1 MLAARRAAD
10 QICPMTSGFLEDA
23 SFNQS
28 PAFGGVDLFTADKPL
43 SDAAARY
50 GLDLKALSKCGKDY
64 GSAGT
69 LDLGRVA
76 NENPPKLR
84 TMDGKGNRI
93 DFVEFHP
100 AYHALM
106 AKSIGWGIHGSA
118 HDGSEPLTKNGGGPM
133 ASRAVRLYLATQA
146 ESGHICPITMTHAS
160 LGALKAEPALLAKW
174 QKKIVSRTYDP
185 RPLPWW
191 EKNGVTLGMGMTERQ
206 GGTDVRANITQA
218 APHGDHVEIS
228 GHKWFM
234 SAPMCD
240 AFLVLAQAAGGLT
253 CYLMPRHRPD
263 GSQNAIR
270 FQRLKDKL
278 GNKSNASTEVEFHAA
293 YAERVGP
300 EGAGVRTIIE
310 MVNLTRLDCA
320 IASAGQMRFGL
331 SQALHHIRGRS
342 VFQKRLVD
350 QPSMRAVV
358 ADLALELEAQVAL
371 VFRLAHAVDAAATDP
386 REAAYARLL
395 TPAVKYLICK
405 STPQVVYESL
415 ECLGGNGYTE
425 DLPMA
430 RLYREAPLN
439 AIWEGSGNVMAL
451 DVLRA
456 AGRHPE
462 AAMDTLSRLVRSAD
476 KAFNVGPLAQTIER
490 ILKSPDAERRARY
503 VCEALARIA
512 ALAVLAETNS
522 PFATLYGETRLG
534 SQHFSQFGA
543 ADLGSAETAL
553 MDRALAA

>member
-1 MLAARRAAD
+1 M
-10 QICPMTSGFLEDA
+10 SGFLEDA

-28 PAFGGVDLFTADKPL
+28 PPFSDVDLFSADKPL
-43 SDAAARY
+43 AEAAVRC
-50 GLDLKALSKCGKDY
+50 GLDTRALAACGKDY
-64 GSAGT
+64 GSAET

-106 AKSIGWGIHGSA
+106 AKSIGWGIHSGA
-118 HDGSEPLTKNGGGPM
+118 HDGSEPKAPLS
-133 ASRAVRLYLATQA
+133 SRAVRLYLATQA
-146 ESGHICPITMTHAS
+146 ESGHLCPITMTHACI
-160 LGALKAEPALLAKW
+160 GALKSEPALLAKW
-174 QKKIVSRTYDP
+174 QAKIVSREYDR

-191 EKNGVTLGMGMTERQ
+191 EKKGVTLGRGMTERQ
-206 GGTDVRANITQA
+206 GGTDVRANITEA

-240 AFLVLAQAAGGLT
+240 AFLVLAQAKNGDKEGGLT
-253 CYLMPRHRPD
+253 CYLMPRYRPD

-270 FQRLKDKL
+270 FERLKDKL
-278 GNKSNASTEVEFHAA
+278 GNKSNASSEVEFHGAW
-293 YAERVGP
+293 AERVGG

-331 SQALHHIRGRS
+331 SQALAHIRNRS
-342 VFQKRLVD
+342 VFQRRLAD

-358 ADLALELEAQVAL
+358 ADIALELEAQIAL
-371 VFRLAHAVDAAATDP
+371 VFRLAYAVDKGET
-386 REAAYARLL
+386 AYTRLL

-405 STPQVVYESL
+405 STPHAVYESL

-456 AGRHPE
+456 AGRAPDATME
-462 AAMDTLSRLVRSAD
+462 TVAELVRTASQ
-476 KAFNVGPLAQTIER
+476 AFDVRPLAMALEKT
-490 ILKSPDAERRARY
+490 LKSPDAERRARFL
-503 VCEALARIA
+503 CEGLARLA
-512 ALAVLAETNS
+512 ALAALAEANS
-522 PFATLYGETRLG
+522 PFATLYGDARLTG
-534 SQHFSQFGA
+534 FQFSQYGT
-543 ADLGSAETAL
+543 ADLGRSETAL

>member
-1 MLAARRAAD
+1 MS
-10 QICPMTSGFLEDA
+10 QGFLEDA

-28 PAFGGVDLFTADKPL
+28 PAFGDVDLFTADKPL
-43 SDAAARY
+43 ADAAARY
-50 GLDLKALSKCGKDY
+50 GLDLKALSACGKDY
-64 GSAGT
+64 GSAAT

-106 AKSIGWGIHGSA
+106 AKSIGFGIHGSA
-118 HDGSEPLTKNGGGPM
+118 HDGSEPAGPM
-133 ASRAVRLYLATQA
+133 TSRAVRLYLATQA
-146 ESGHICPITMTHAS
+146 EAGHLCPITMTHACI
-160 LGALKAEPALLAKW
+160 GALQSEPALLDKW
-174 QKKIVSRTYDP
+174 RSQILSRTYDP

-191 EKNGVTLGMGMTERQ
+191 EKKGVTLGMGMTERQ
-206 GGTDVRANITQA
+206 GGTDVRANITEA
-218 APHGDHVEIS
+218 VAVGDHVEIS

-240 AFLVLAQAAGGLT
+240 AFLVLAQAEGGLT
-253 CYLMPRHRPD
+253 CYLMPRYRPD
-263 GSQNAIR
+263 GSRNGLR

-278 GNKSNASTEVEFHAA
+278 GNKSNASSEVEFHSA

-320 IASAGQMRFGL
+320 VASAGQMRFGL
-331 SQALHHIRGRS
+331 SQALNHIRNRS
-342 VFQKRLVD
+342 VFQRRLSD
-350 QPSMRAVV
+350 QPAMQAVA

-371 VFRLAHAVDAAATDP
+371 VFRLAHAVDKGET
-386 REAAYARLL
+386 AYARLL
-395 TPAVKYLICK
+395 TPAVKFLVCK

-415 ECLGGNGYTE
+415 ECLGGNGYSE
-425 DLPMA
+425 ELPMA

-456 AGRHPE
+456 AARQPD
-462 AAMDTLSRLVRSAD
+462 AAMETISALVRTAS
-476 KAFNVGPLAQTIER
+476 KACDVTALATTLER
-490 ILKSPDAERRARY
+490 TLKAPDAERRARFL
-503 VCEALARIA
+503 CEGLAKLA
-512 ALAVLAETNS
+512 ALAALAEANS
-522 PFATLYGETRLG
+522 PFASLYGEARLKG
-534 SQHFSQFGA
+534 GHFSQFGT
-543 ADLGSAETAL
+543 ADLGRQEIAL

>member
-1 MLAARRAAD
+1 
-10 QICPMTSGFLEDA
+10 MTSGLLEDA

-28 PAFGGVDLFTADKPL
+28 PAFGDVDLFSADRPL
-43 SDAAARY
+43 AEAAERA
-50 GLDLKALSKCGKDY
+50 GLDLAMLSVCGRDY
-64 GSAGT
+64 GAAET

-76 NENPPKLR
+76 NENPPKLHIV
-84 TMDGKGNRI
+84 DGKGNRI

-100 AYHALM
+100 AYHAMM
-106 AKSIGWGIHGSA
+106 AKSIGHGIHASA
-118 HDGSEPLTKNGGGPM
+118 HDGSDKPAPVST
-133 ASRAVRLYLATQA
+133 RAVRLYLATQP
-146 ESGHICPITMTHAS
+146 ESGHMCSITMTHACI
-160 LGALKAEPALLAKW
+160 GALRSEPALLAKW
-174 QKKIVSRTYDP
+174 LPKIQTRTYDP
-185 RPLPWW
+185 RPRPWW

-218 APHGDHVEIS
+218 VAVGDHVEIT

-240 AFLVLAQAAGGLT
+240 AFLVLAQARDGSKEGGLT
-253 CYLMPRHRPD
+253 CYLMPRYRPD

-278 GNKSNASTEVEFHAA
+278 GNKSNASSEVEFHAA

-320 IASAGQMRFGL
+320 IASAGQSRIAL
-331 SQALHHIRGRS
+331 SQALHHIRHRS
-342 VFQKRLVD
+342 VFQRRLAD
-350 QPSMRAVV
+350 QPSMRATV

-371 VFRLAHAVDAAATDP
+371 VFRLCRAWERAAIDP
-386 REAAYARLL
+386 AEAAYVRLL
-395 TPAVKYLICK
+395 TPAVKFLVCK
-405 STPQVVYESL
+405 STPQLVYESL

-425 DLPMA
+425 DLPLA
-430 RLYREAPLN
+430 RYFRESPLN

-456 AGRHPE
+456 AGRHPDQAMATVGALTRT
-462 AAMDTLSRLVRSAD
+462 AAAAFDVR
-476 KAFNVGPLAQTIER
+476 PLAETLAAVLR
-490 ILKSPDAERRARY
+490 SGDAERRARFL
-503 VCEALARIA
+503 CEGLAKIA
-512 ALAVLAETNS
+512 ALAALAEAKS
-522 PFATLYGETRLG
+522 DFATLYGDTRLSSAKLG
-534 SQHFSQFGA
+534 QFGT
-543 ADLGSAETAL
+543 ADLGSAETVL

>member
-1 MLAARRAAD
+1 MLFR
-10 QICPMTSGFLEDA
+10 SE
-23 SFNQS
+23 
-28 PAFGGVDLFTADKPL
+28 
-43 SDAAARY
+43 
-50 GLDLKALSKCGKDY
+50 
-64 GSAGT
+64 T

-76 NENPPKLR
+76 NEVPPRLR
-84 TMDGKGNRI
+84 TMDAKGNRI

-106 AKSIGWGIHGSA
+106 AKSVGWGIHAAA
-118 HDGSEPLTKNGGGPM
+118 HDGSEKTAPM
-133 ASRAVRLYLATQA
+133 TSRGMRLYLATQA
-146 ESGHICPITMTHAS
+146 EAGHMCPVTMTHACV
-160 LGALKAEPALLAKW
+160 GALRSEPALLAKW
-174 QKKIVSRTYDP
+174 LPRIQTRTYDP

-206 GGTDVRANITQA
+206 GGTDVRANITEA
-218 APHGDHVEIS
+218 RSAGDHAEIS

-240 AFLVLAQAAGGLT
+240 AFLVLAQGKGGLT
-253 CYLMPRHRPD
+253 CYLMPRYRPD

-278 GNKSNASTEVEFHAA
+278 GNKSNASSEVEFHGAW
-293 YAERVGP
+293 AERVGA

-320 IASAGQMRFGL
+320 MASAGQSRIAL
-331 SQALHHIRGRS
+331 SQAIHHIRNRS
-342 VFQKRLVD
+342 VFQKRLAD
-350 QPSMRAVV
+350 QPSMRATV

-371 VFRLAHAVDAAATDP
+371 VFRLAHAVDKGET
-386 REAAYARLL
+386 AYARLL
-395 TPAVKYLICK
+395 TPAIKFLICK
-405 STPQVVYESL
+405 STPQIVYECL

-430 RLYREAPLN
+430 RYFRESPLN

-456 AGRHPE
+456 AGRAPDE
-462 AAMDTLSRLVRSAD
+462 AMATVAALARTASAAFDVRPLADTL
-476 KAFNVGPLAQTIER
+476 GR
-490 ILKSPDAERRARY
+490 ILRSGDAERRARFL
-503 VCEALARIA
+503 CEGLARIA
-512 ALAVLAETNS
+512 ALAALAEAGS
-522 PFATLYGETRLG
+522 PFATLYGDTRLKAM
-534 SQHFSQFGA
+534 HFAQYGG
-543 ADLGSAETAL
+543 ADLGDAEGPL

>member
-1 MLAARRAAD
+1 
-10 QICPMTSGFLEDA
+10 MTASFLEDA

-28 PAFGGVDLFTADKPL
+28 PAFGDVDLFGADRPL
-43 SDAAARY
+43 ADAAQRA
-50 GLDLKALSKCGKDY
+50 GLDLAALSVCGRDY
-64 GSAGT
+64 GAAET

-84 TMDGKGNRI
+84 IMDGKGNRL

-106 AKSIGWGIHGSA
+106 AKSIGHGIHAST
-118 HDGSEPLTKNGGGPM
+118 HDGSDSTSPVS
-133 ASRAVRLYLATQA
+133 ARAVRLYLATQA
-146 ESGHICPITMTHAS
+146 ESGHMCPITMTHACI
-160 LGALKAEPALLAKW
+160 GALRSEPALLAKW
-174 QKKIVSRTYDP
+174 LPQIGTRTYDP

-191 EKNGVTLGMGMTERQ
+191 EKKGVTLGMGMTERQ
-206 GGTDVRANITQA
+206 GGTDVRANITRA
-218 APHGDHVEIS
+218 SAHGDHVEIS

-240 AFLVLAQAAGGLT
+240 AFLVLAQAEGGLT

-278 GNKSNASTEVEFHAA
+278 GNKSNASSEVEFHGA
-293 YAERVGP
+293 YAERVGA

-320 IASAGQMRFGL
+320 IASVGQSRIAL
-331 SQALHHIRGRS
+331 TQAIHHIRNRS
-342 VFQKRLVD
+342 VFQRRLAD

-358 ADLALELEAQVAL
+358 ADMALELEAQVAL
-371 VFRLAHAVDAAATDP
+371 VFRLCRAVEHAESDP

-395 TPAVKYLICK
+395 TPAIKFMVCK
-405 STPQVVYESL
+405 STPQLVYEAL

-430 RLYREAPLN
+430 RYFRESPLN

-456 AGRHPE
+456 AGRHPD
-462 AAMDTLSRLVRSAD
+462 AATDTLSRLVRAAAQ
-476 KAFNVGPLAQTIER
+476 AFNVGPLAQSLER
-490 ILKSPDAERRARY
+490 TLKSGDAERRARFL
-503 VCEALARIA
+503 CEGLAKIAAVA
-512 ALAVLAETNS
+512 ALAEAGS
-522 PFATLYGETRLG
+522 PFAAVYADSRLG
-534 SQHFSQFGA
+534 NTRFAQYGA
-543 ADLGSAETAL
+543 ADLGSAETSL

>member
-1 MLAARRAAD
+1 MN
-10 QICPMTSGFLEDA
+10 SGLLEDA

-28 PAFGGVDLFTADKPL
+28 HAFGDVDLFAADRPL
-43 SDAAARY
+43 VDAATRL
-50 GLDLKALSKCGKDY
+50 GLDAEALSACGRDY
-64 GSAGT
+64 GAAET
-69 LDLGRVA
+69 LDLGRIA

-84 TMDGKGNRI
+84 TMDGKGNRL
-93 DFVEFHP
+93 DLVEFHP

-106 AKSIGWGIHGSA
+106 AKSIGHGIHA
-118 HDGSEPLTKNGGGPM
+118 ATHDGSAPQAPLG
-133 ASRAVRLYLATQA
+133 SRAVRLYLATQA
-146 ESGHICPITMTHAS
+146 ESGHLCPITMTHACI
-160 LGALKAEPALLAKW
+160 GALRAEPALLEKW
-174 QKKIVSRTYDP
+174 QPRILSRTYDP
-185 RPLPWW
+185 RALPWW
-191 EKNGVTLGMGMTERQ
+191 EKDGVTLGMGMTERQ

-218 APHGDHVEIS
+218 VTRGDHVEIT

-240 AFLVLAQAAGGLT
+240 AFLVLAQATGGLT

-263 GSQNAIR
+263 GGHNNIR

-278 GNKSNASTEVEFHAA
+278 GNKSNASSEVEFHAA

-320 IASAGQMRFGL
+320 IASAGQMRIAL
-331 SQALHHIRGRS
+331 SQAVHHIRNRT
-342 VFQKRLVD
+342 VFQRRLSD
-350 QPSMRAVV
+350 QPAMRAVA

-371 VFRLAHAVDAAATDP
+371 VFRLTHAADHAASDP

-395 TPAVKYLICK
+395 TPAVKFLVCK

-425 DLPMA
+425 DLPLA
-430 RLYREAPLN
+430 RYYREAPLN

-456 AGRHPE
+456 AGRHPD
-462 AAMDTLSRLVRSAD
+462 AAMDTLSRLVRMASQ
-476 KAFNVGPLAQTIER
+476 AFNVAPLAQALER
-490 ILKSPDAERRARY
+490 TLNSAEAERRARFL
-503 VCEALARIA
+503 CEGLARIA
-512 ALAVLAETNS
+512 ALAALVEAGS

-534 SQHFSQFGA
+534 AGHFAQFGT
-543 ADLGSAETAL
+543 ADLGNAEIGL

>member
-1 MLAARRAAD
+1 MS
-10 QICPMTSGFLEDA
+10 SGLLEDA

-28 PAFGGVDLFTADKPL
+28 PAFGDVDLFSADRPL
-43 SDAAARY
+43 ADAAARA
-50 GLDLKALSKCGKDY
+50 GLDLAGLSACGRDY
-64 GSAGT
+64 GAAET

-76 NENPPKLR
+76 NENPPRLHI
-84 TMDGKGNRI
+84 MDGKGNRI

-106 AKSIGWGIHGSA
+106 AKSIGHGIHASA
-118 HDGSEPLTKNGGGPM
+118 HDGSDGQAPVST
-133 ASRAVRLYLATQA
+133 RAVRLYLATQA
-146 ESGHICPITMTHAS
+146 EAGHMCPITMTHACI
-160 LGALKAEPALLAKW
+160 GALRSEPALLAKW
-174 QKKIVSRTYDP
+174 LPRIQTRTYDP
-185 RPLPWW
+185 RALPWW

-218 APHGDHVEIS
+218 ASHGDHVEIT

-240 AFLVLAQAAGGLT
+240 AFLVLAQAPEGLT
-253 CYLMPRHRPD
+253 CYLMPRYRPD

-278 GNKSNASTEVEFHAA
+278 GNKSNASSEVEFHGA
-293 YAERVGP
+293 YAERVGAA
-300 EGAGVRTIIE
+300 GAGVRTIIE

-320 IASAGQMRFGL
+320 IASAGQMRIAL
-331 SQALHHIRGRS
+331 SQALCHIRHRS
-342 VFQKRLVD
+342 VFQRRLAD
-350 QPSMRAVV
+350 QPSMRATA

-371 VFRLAHAVDAAATDP
+371 VFRLCRASERAAADP
-386 REAAYARLL
+386 TEAAYVRLL
-395 TPAVKYLICK
+395 TPAVKFLVCK
-405 STPQVVYESL
+405 TTPQIVYEAL

-425 DLPMA
+425 DLPLA
-430 RLYREAPLN
+430 RYFRESPLN

-462 AAMDTLSRLVRSAD
+462 QAMATMGALAKTASAAFDVR
-476 KAFNVGPLAQTIER
+476 PLAETLGAVLR
-490 ILKSPDAERRARY
+490 SGDAERRARFL
-503 VCEALARIA
+503 CEGLARIA
-512 ALAVLAETNS
+512 ALAALAEAKS
-522 PFATLYGETRLG
+522 GFATIYGDTRLG
-534 SQHFSQFGA
+534 GTKFAQFGT
-543 ADLGSAETAL
+543 ADLGSAEAAL